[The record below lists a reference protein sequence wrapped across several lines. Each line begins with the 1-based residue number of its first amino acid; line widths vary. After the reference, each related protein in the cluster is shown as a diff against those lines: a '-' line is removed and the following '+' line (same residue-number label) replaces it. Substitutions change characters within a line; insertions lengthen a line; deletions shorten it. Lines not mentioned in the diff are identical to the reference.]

1 MNSGAKSLKLTGIL
15 AMSIGMAALLQANGS
30 PALGASLD
38 PSRFQELSGKWK
50 GSTQTS
56 QVGSCAY
63 RGRVGATTS
72 SAMDGR
78 VKGDASTFEI
88 SVDASGK
95 LELTELFADGP
106 NPDTRWVG
114 QIAPDGSIHATRTM
128 VVDCNGVSTPAQGEF
143 IGSLR
148 IKNDVPSIKLT
159 GTEAWCP
166 NGCKFQLKVVIKR
179 TGGVE
184 ANGRP
189 PR

>member
-1 MNSGAKSLKLTGIL
+1 MTLKRRGRIAT
-15 AMSIGMAALLQANGS
+15 SIGITALLQVIGQPTLS
-30 PALGASLD
+30 ASLD
-38 PSRFQELSGKWK
+38 PSRFPELSGRWK

-72 SAMDGR
+72 SAMGGR

-95 LELTELFADGP
+95 LELTELFAHGP

-143 IGSLR
+143 IGGLR
-148 IKNDVPSIKLT
+148 IKHGVPSIKLT
-159 GTEAWCP
+159 GKEAWCP
-166 NGCKFQLKVVIKR
+166 NGCKFRLKVVIKR
-179 TGGVE
+179 TGDME
-184 ANGRP
+184 ANGSPLR
-189 PR
+189 